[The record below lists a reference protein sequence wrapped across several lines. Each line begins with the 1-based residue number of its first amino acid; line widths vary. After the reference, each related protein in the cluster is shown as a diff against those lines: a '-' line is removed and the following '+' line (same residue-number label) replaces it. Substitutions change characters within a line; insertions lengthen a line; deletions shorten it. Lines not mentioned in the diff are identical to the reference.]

1 MSNTPVSAKYKDVCP
16 DTVSRLYAE
25 ALSKRKNAKEAEK
38 ALKTALHQITG
49 AFMTSDE
56 LKRARKL
63 LAGADE
69 DAALF
74 ETLKLHAST
83 RERLEHIDA
92 FYDTLLSPIA
102 PKTLLDLACGLNPL
116 YLGHRGYAVRGLDV
130 SGGCVQLINDWA
142 LRRGWDVSAQCRDL
156 LCAPALPE
164 TDAALM
170 MKLLP
175 VLEQQKKGAAM
186 ELLTSIPAP
195 VLIVT
200 FPLKTLGGRSVGM
213 EKHYS
218 DWFEQSAAQAFN
230 IERRDVL
237 FGELCYTVRR
247 KAGD

>member
-16 DTVSRLYAE
+16 DTVSQLYAE
-25 ALSKRKNAKEAEK
+25 ELSKRKNAKEAEK

-49 AFMTSDE
+49 AFMTGDE

-92 FYDTLLSPIA
+92 FYDALLSPIA

-116 YLGHRGYAVRGLDV
+116 YLGYRGYAVRGLDV

-175 VLEQQKKGAAM
+175 VLEQQKKGAAI
-186 ELLTSIPAP
+186 ELLRSIPAP

-218 DWFEQSAAQAFN
+218 DWFESSAAQAFN

>member
-1 MSNTPVSAKYKDVCP
+1 MSDAPISAKYRDVCP
-16 DTVSRLYAE
+16 ETVSRLYAE
-25 ALSKRKNAKEAEK
+25 ALSKRKNAREAEK

-63 LAGADE
+63 LAGEDA

-92 FYDTLLSPIA
+92 FYDALLSPIA

-116 YLGHRGYAVRGLDV
+116 YLGHRGYAVRGLDI

-142 LRRGWDVSAQCRDL
+142 RMRGWDVSAQCRDL

-186 ELLTSIPAP
+186 ELLLSIPAP

-218 DWFEQSAAQAFN
+218 DWFEQSAAQAFS

-237 FGELCYTVRR
+237 FGELCYVVRR
-247 KAGD
+247 KAGE

>member
-1 MSNTPVSAKYKDVCP
+1 MSNTPVSAKYKDICP

-25 ALSKRKNAKEAEK
+25 ELSKRKSAREAEK

-49 AFMTSDE
+49 AFMTGDE

-63 LAGADE
+63 LAGADA

>member
-25 ALSKRKNAKEAEK
+25 ELSKRKNAKEAEK

-49 AFMTSDE
+49 AFMTGDE

-63 LAGADE
+63 LAGEDA

-92 FYDTLLSPIA
+92 FYDALLSPIA

-116 YLGHRGYAVRGLDV
+116 YLGYRGYAVRGLDV

-175 VLEQQKKGAAM
+175 VLEQQKKGAAI
-186 ELLTSIPAP
+186 ELLRSIPAP

-218 DWFEQSAAQAFN
+218 DWFESSAAQAFN

>member
-49 AFMTSDE
+49 AFMTGDE

-92 FYDTLLSPIA
+92 FYDALLSPIA

-130 SGGCVQLINDWA
+130 SGGCVQLITDWA